1 MGVISAY
8 LYLEADAVTAKPVII
23 PFEFDKTESIPKGK
37 SPGENIVVSP
47 ITTRTWFKIKPLLLS
62 IDKSDLEKLIEKEG
76 ENKTPT
82 AELIEL
88 MAKYD
93 ELIFEIVCAGI
104 HNKKG
109 DMPVWFREV
118 LKDNSTWEDIH
129 ILLNAIFFRL
139 GFNPFCKSITN
150 TKIVSPMT
158 DAEIIA
164 AHENAKSWKKES
176 SR

>member
-8 LYLEADAVTAKPVII
+8 LHLEAEAVTEKSIAI
-23 PFEFDKTESIPKGK
+23 PFEFNNRDSIPKGK
-37 SPGENIVVSP
+37 SPGESIVISP
-47 ITTRTWFKIKPLLLS
+47 ITTRTWFKVKPLLLS
-62 IDKSDLEKLIEKEG
+62 IDKNDLDKLIEKEG

-82 AELIEL
+82 AELIDL

-93 ELIFEIVCAGI
+93 NVIFEVVCAGI

-109 DMPVWFREV
+109 DMPEWFREV
-118 LKDNSTWEDIH
+118 LKDNCTWEDVY

-139 GFNPFCKSITN
+139 GFNPFFKSITS
-150 TKIVSPMT
+150 TKQVSPMT

-164 AHENAKSWKKES
+164 AHENAKSWKKET